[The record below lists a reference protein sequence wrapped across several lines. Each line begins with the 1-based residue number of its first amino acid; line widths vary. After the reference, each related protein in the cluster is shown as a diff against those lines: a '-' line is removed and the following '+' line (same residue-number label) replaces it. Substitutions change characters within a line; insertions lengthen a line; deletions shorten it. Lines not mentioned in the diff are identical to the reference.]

1 MFQIPK
7 TQECWKILARQFGN
21 TWNFDNC
28 IGAVDGKHITL
39 QKPEH
44 SGSYYYNYKGT
55 HSIVLMAIANANY
68 ELIMIDVGTN
78 GRVSDGGVIKNTKF
92 WNMFENNQ
100 LQIPEPEE
108 LPNFN
113 KEMPFVFVCDEA
125 FQLLPNFMKPYNKQ
139 VLNDNRRIFNYR
151 LSRAR
156 RIIENVFG
164 ILASRFKI
172 FQKPIKLSP
181 EKAKIVVMAC
191 CHLHIL
197 LMKQKNYIRNGEV
210 DMEDCVSGTVIHGNW
225 RNEPNQL
232 MDIERTRAGNSTT
245 LAKEVRDD
253 FCEYF
258 NTMGAIPWQNKCL
271 E

>member
-68 ELIMIDVGTN
+68 ELIMIDVSTN

-113 KEMPFVFVCDEA
+113 KKMPFVFVCDEA

-139 VLNDNRRIFNYR
+139 V
-151 LSRAR
+151 
-156 RIIENVFG
+156 
-164 ILASRFKI
+164 
-172 FQKPIKLSP
+172 
-181 EKAKIVVMAC
+181 
-191 CHLHIL
+191 
-197 LMKQKNYIRNGEV
+197 
-210 DMEDCVSGTVIHGNW
+210 
-225 RNEPNQL
+225 
-232 MDIERTRAGNSTT
+232 
-245 LAKEVRDD
+245 
-253 FCEYF
+253 
-258 NTMGAIPWQNKCL
+258 
-271 E
+271 

>member
-1 MFQIPK
+1 M
-7 TQECWKILARQFGN
+7 
-21 TWNFDNC
+21 
-28 IGAVDGKHITL
+28 V
-39 QKPEH
+39 
-44 SGSYYYNYKGT
+44 
-55 HSIVLMAIANANY
+55 IANANY

-100 LQIPEPEE
+100 LQIPEPEK

-113 KEMPFVFVCDEA
+113 KKMSFVFVCDEA
-125 FQLLPNFMKPYNKQ
+125 FQLLPNFKKPYNKQ

-151 LSRAR
+151 LSSVR

-181 EKAKIVVMAC
+181 KKAKIVVMAC
-191 CHLHIL
+191 CHLHNL

-210 DMEDCVSGTVIHGNW
+210 NMEDCVSVTVIHGNW

-232 MDIERTRAGNSTT
+232 LNIERTRAGNSTT